1 MAQPMVSVLMPAY
14 NCERYV
20 GDAIR
25 GVLEQTYTDFE
36 LIVINDGSTDGTAA
50 VIRAFRDDRIVFL
63 ENEKNI
69 GLVRTLNR
77 GLDVARGKYILRT
90 DADDIALPGMAASL
104 TGFMESHPDYVIC
117 GGNMQVIGE
126 KRVFTYI
133 SDNDHLKVFTLNLCP
148 FSHSTVII
156 RRAVLEEKGL
166 RYNEF
171 YKDGEDHALWSEL
184 LPYGKFHNLEEVTL
198 LYRESTTQITA
209 SKSYSAGY
217 SALRRKVFALQG
229 TRYFGL
235 SAEEAEDYARLITQA
250 EPSGTAELA
259 RMGETMLKALRAN
272 ADNRYFDPA
281 LLRQSLFVKWHWIC
295 LRSYSLGRKVFPV
308 YFRYIAASGNM
319 LRLKSLGTHLI
330 KMIKP

>member
-1 MAQPMVSVLMPAY
+1 
-14 NCERYV
+14 
-20 GDAIR
+20 
-25 GVLEQTYTDFE
+25 
-36 LIVINDGSTDGTAA
+36 
-50 VIRAFRDDRIVFL
+50 
-63 ENEKNI
+63 
-69 GLVRTLNR
+69 
-77 GLDVARGKYILRT
+77 
-90 DADDIALPGMAASL
+90 
-104 TGFMESHPDYVIC
+104 
-117 GGNMQVIGE
+117 MQVIGE
-126 KRVFTYI
+126 KRVFTYV

-229 TRYFGL
+229 SRYFGL

-250 EPSGTAELA
+250 EPSGAAELE
-259 RMGETMLKALRAN
+259 RMGGTMLKALRAN
-272 ADNRYFDPA
+272 ADNGYFQPA

-319 LRLKSLGTHLI
+319 LRLRSLGTHLI
-330 KMIKP
+330 KMIKS